1 MPARGQ
7 KPGHRGGRTHCLACH
22 LPEPRQQ
29 QLNEELARGLPL
41 YRLSKKYDINRESLR
56 WHKQNHVT
64 PALIALRTES
74 IANGVR
80 PALEQVDELIERDSA
95 MYEAARAVANMPL
108 ALVANRLQG
117 VHVELRA
124 KLTGDLD
131 ERPQIAINIQ
141 ATPEWVNIRSI
152 IFMALDPFP
161 ELRHAISRA
170 LHQFAQWPDTDTA
183 ILSWEEIRQRL
194 GPGSFPPED
203 EAS

>member
-1 MPARGQ
+1 LVPFLDPAPGHHERLLMPARGQ

-22 LPEPRQQ
+22 LPEQRQQ

-41 YRLSKKYDINRESLR
+41 YRLSKKYEINRESLR

-80 PALEQVDELIERDSA
+80 PALEQVDELIARDSA

-131 ERPQIAINIQ
+131 DRPQVTVNVMQTTAFIAVRSVIFEELE
-141 ATPEWVNIRSI
+141 AYPEVRAN
-152 IFMALDPFP
+152 
-161 ELRHAISRA
+161 ISR
-170 LHQFAQWPDTDTA
+170 
-183 ILSWEEIRQRL
+183 RL
-194 GPGSFPPED
+194 RLLADQDG
-203 EAS
+203 A